1 MKDNFLQFLAL
12 TKGAGKL
19 IEGYNKC
26 EEKIKHGKVFLCIL
40 SKSLSENSYKKFK
53 NLCEKKNIKYIYDYD
68 KEELGSILG
77 RKEINVLGVIDSNM
91 STRLMEI
98 YNANQNNRG

>member
-26 EEKIKHGKVFLCIL
+26 EENK
-40 SKSLSENSYKKFK
+40 
-53 NLCEKKNIKYIYDYD
+53 
-68 KEELGSILG
+68 
-77 RKEINVLGVIDSNM
+77 
-91 STRLMEI
+91 TW
-98 YNANQNNRG
+98 

>member
-40 SKSLSENSYKKFK
+40 SKSLSENSYKKFR